1 MTLKQLRLGVVTI
14 TLVLLSFYSGWQF
27 RGSRSA
33 QRLLPTSIVVDRTQ
47 PAGKQNID
55 MNLFWQV
62 WDKLDQQYLIK
73 DDVNPQ
79 AMVWG
84 AIKGMTAAL
93 GDPYTVFLPPKD
105 NKSTQEELDG
115 AFEGVGIQLGFKDNN
130 LAVVAPLSGT
140 PAETAGVKA
149 GDYIVHIKDESKKID
164 TDTVDMSLPE
174 AVELIRGEQGTSVI
188 LTLIHEGETEPVT
201 VTIKRDT
208 IVIKS
213 VELTWVGDDQ
223 QVALLKLSRFGGRTE
238 EEWNEAVKQ
247 ITGKGSGLRGVILDL
262 RNNPGGYLQGAVRY
276 AGEFLP
282 LGTIVVKQADATGA
296 IDSYS
301 VTDAGKLTKV
311 PLVVLVN
318 QGSASSSEILAGAL
332 KDHQRAKLVGVKT
345 FGKGTIQEALD
356 LGDGAGLHITSA
368 KWLTPSGTWVNDTEG
383 LEPDLNIELNTDTP
397 EVDNQLTEALK
408 LL

>member
-1 MTLKQLRLGVVTI
+1 
-14 TLVLLSFYSGWQF
+14 
-27 RGSRSA
+27 
-33 QRLLPTSIVVDRTQ
+33 
-47 PAGKQNID
+47 
-55 MNLFWQV
+55 
-62 WDKLDQQYLIK
+62 
-73 DDVNPQ
+73 
-79 AMVWG
+79 
-84 AIKGMTAAL
+84 
-93 GDPYTVFLPPKD
+93 
-105 NKSTQEELDG
+105 
-115 AFEGVGIQLGFKDNN
+115 
-130 LAVVAPLSGT
+130 
-140 PAETAGVKA
+140 
-149 GDYIVHIKDESKKID
+149 
-164 TDTVDMSLPE
+164 
-174 AVELIRGEQGTSVI
+174 
-188 LTLIHEGETEPVT
+188 
-201 VTIKRDT
+201 
-208 IVIKS
+208 
-213 VELTWVGDDQ
+213 VGDDQ

>member
-140 PAETAGVKA
+140 PAEAAGIKA

-174 AVELIRGEQGTSVI
+174 AVEIIRGEQGTSVI